1 MLEFLYKSAT
11 YLTATALI
19 SEHIDS
25 DKEIVHYKSGM
36 YFTKT
41 AIISERTDSGKEI
54 DHKLTKRERE
64 EVQMIEQLIIQYFTI
79 IRKQLQDSV
88 PKTIMFFMVSF
99 LTKSL
104 SSTLISELYVEE
116 RFDNLLQES
125 EVVTKKR
132 ERATKM
138 LMALNEAQ
146 RVLSSLRDIPGL

>member
-1 MLEFLYKSAT
+1 
-11 YLTATALI
+11 
-19 SEHIDS
+19 
-25 DKEIVHYKSGM
+25 M

>member
-1 MLEFLYKSAT
+1 
-11 YLTATALI
+11 
-19 SEHIDS
+19 
-25 DKEIVHYKSGM
+25 M

-138 LMALNEAQ
+138 LTALNEAQ